1 MHKNADLDALG
12 SAYYL
17 SIILGDARIAADGM
31 DRFAAAMAK
40 KYGIEILTEVVPE
53 SYSEIIAVDSASREQ
68 LGKFKDFRIDAVYDH
83 HASNDIIA
91 DTRVVKADYPSCS
104 ELLYDM
110 FGAVEDTLANIL
122 LLGGIISDTD
132 WFRHAN
138 NRTFQIFHSIL
149 TQAKISFE
157 EIASEFEFPYVLS
170 EKVAILKG
178 MQRLRFRTKGSKIIC
193 TTIVGA
199 HESSF
204 AMLLIKMVDM
214 VFVASQRR
222 ESVRIT
228 ARSKEANLL
237 NILQIVAEDFSCS
250 YGGHKNAAG
259 MQCVGDAEAI
269 LNALAKVAE
278 REL

>member
-17 SIILGDARIAADGM
+17 AFILGDARIAADGM
-31 DRFAAAMAK
+31 DRFATAMAR
-40 KYGIEILTEVVPE
+40 KYEIDVLTDATPDA
-53 SYSEIIAVDSASREQ
+53 YNEIIAVDSASREQ
-68 LGKFKDFRIDAVYDH
+68 LGKFKDFRVDAVYDH

-91 DTRVVKADYPSCS
+91 DTRVVKANYPSCS
-104 ELLYDM
+104 ELLYET
-110 FGAVEDTLANIL
+110 FGAVEDRVANIL

-138 NRTFQIFHSIL
+138 NRTFQIFYSIL
-149 TQAKISFE
+149 TQAGLSFE
-157 EIASEFEFPYVLS
+157 DIAQEFEFPYVQS

-178 MQRLRFRTKGSKIIC
+178 MQRMRFRTKGRNIIC

-204 AMLLIKMVDM
+204 AMLLIKMVDV

-228 ARSKEANLL
+228 ARSKEVNLL
-237 NILQIVAEDFSCS
+237 DIMQIVAEDFSCS

-259 MQCVGDAEAI
+259 MQCMGDAEAI
-269 LNALAKVAE
+269 LNSLIKVAE
-278 REL
+278 RKL